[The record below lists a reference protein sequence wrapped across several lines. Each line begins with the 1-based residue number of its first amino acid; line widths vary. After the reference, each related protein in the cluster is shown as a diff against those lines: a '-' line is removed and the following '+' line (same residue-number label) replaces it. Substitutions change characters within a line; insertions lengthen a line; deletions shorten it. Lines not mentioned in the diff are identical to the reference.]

1 MLKDCEMILS
11 GKRFFFF
18 FGDMKLFMTYLIVDW
33 TGEFVRERVLCVQTS
48 YVCQAMFKK
57 ENVI

>member
-1 MLKDCEMILS
+1 MILN
-11 GKRFFFF
+11 GKRFFSF
-18 FGDMKLFMTYLIVDW
+18 FGDMKLFMTYLVVDEQASLC
-33 TGEFVRERVLCVQTS
+33 GSVYLCVQTS